1 MKRYNLPTMED
12 KAALARS
19 KFELKDLYLL
29 NQRPRLRLLHSIT
42 RAQRDRLW
50 AKVMEIQVGLEQLP
64 AIVAQLSRT
73 KLG

>member
-1 MKRYNLPTMED
+1 MED